1 MAAISRRHWIAGA
14 LGLGAMSSVATRLAL
29 AQVPEPQVVKI
40 TAQRFVYTPA
50 EFRVRA
56 GRPIVLEFTS
66 VDFVHGFH
74 MPDLAVRADLPPGQV
89 TRVTL
94 PAAKPGTYDFL
105 CDNFCGGGHEEMH
118 GRMLVEA

>member
-1 MAAISRRHWIAGA
+1 MAGISRRRWMAGG
-14 LGLGAMSSVATRLAL
+14 LGLGALSPMLARLAL
-29 AQVPEPQVVKI
+29 AQAPEPQVVKL

-50 EFRVRA
+50 QFRVQA

-74 MPDLAVRADLPPGQV
+74 MPDFDVRADLPPGMV
-89 TRVTL
+89 TRVNL

-105 CDNFCGGGHEEMH
+105 
-118 GRMLVEA
+118 